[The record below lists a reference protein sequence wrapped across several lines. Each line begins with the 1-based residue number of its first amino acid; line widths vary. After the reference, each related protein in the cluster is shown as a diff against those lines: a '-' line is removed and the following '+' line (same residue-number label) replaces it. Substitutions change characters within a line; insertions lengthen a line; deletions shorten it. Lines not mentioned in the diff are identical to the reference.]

1 MVLPKLSGTLRSGG
15 MEVIYCSGKN
25 KIKNIKDIS

>member
-15 MEVIYCSGKN
+15 MEVKYCSGKN
-25 KIKNIKDIS
+25 KIKDIS